1 MKKLPIGIQTFEKI
15 IKEDYLY
22 VDKTKEIYELLKGN
36 YFFLSRPRRFGK
48 SLTISTLEQ
57 IFLGNQEIFKGL
69 WIYDKIEWTES
80 PILRIDFSSAAHKEK
95 GLKNSIITIL
105 NDIAK
110 SNNILFSENDYP
122 TMFQEL
128 IQKLGAEKPVVI
140 LIDEYDKPI
149 IDYIEDVEQ
158 AKINRD
164 ILKSFYSV
172 IKGNDKYIKFLFIT
186 GVSKFTHV
194 SIFSDLNNL
203 TDITI
208 GTKFSKL
215 VGYTQEELDFYFEEG
230 FKNLHQKYKTVFSD
244 IKQIVKEWYNGYS
257 WDGENFVYNPFS
269 ILNLFYKNVIDNYW
283 FKTGTPTFL
292 IKLIEQNNYDAFDLE
307 NKVINIGFLDK
318 YDIGNIEII
327 SLLVQTGYLTIKHFD
342 IKYNTYTLNY
352 PNREVAESFSYHL
365 LTSFNKET
373 HENNSS
379 LLNDLTM
386 NIVNNEIDEFI
397 ETLNT
402 IFANITYPNID
413 KKEKYYHSIFYL
425 TLKLLGYNIQSEVMT
440 IKGRIDVVLHTDTH
454 IYVIELKVS
463 DAQTAMNQI
472 KTKNYHQKY
481 MNEPKSIVLLGI
493 GFDMNKKEIGN
504 YLVEVV
510 K

>member
-1 MKKLPIGIQTFEKI
+1 M
-15 IKEDYLY
+15 
-22 VDKTKEIYELLKGN
+22 
-36 YFFLSRPRRFGK
+36 
-48 SLTISTLEQ
+48 
-57 IFLGNQEIFKGL
+57 
-69 WIYDKIEWTES
+69 
-80 PILRIDFSSAAHKEK
+80 
-95 GLKNSIITIL
+95 
-105 NDIAK
+105 
-110 SNNILFSENDYP
+110 
-122 TMFQEL
+122 
-128 IQKLGAEKPVVI
+128 
-140 LIDEYDKPI
+140 
-149 IDYIEDVEQ
+149 
-158 AKINRD
+158 
-164 ILKSFYSV
+164 
-172 IKGNDKYIKFLFIT
+172 KFLF
-186 GVSKFTHV
+186 SF
-194 SIFSDLNNL
+194 
-203 TDITI
+203 
-208 GTKFSKL
+208 
-215 VGYTQEELDFYFEEG
+215 
-230 FKNLHQKYKTVFSD
+230 
-244 IKQIVKEWYNGYS
+244 
-257 WDGENFVYNPFS
+257 
-269 ILNLFYKNVIDNYW
+269 
-283 FKTGTPTFL
+283 FL
-292 IKLIEQNNYDAFDLE
+292 IFQSLCLVAQPKRIVELSGKVMNIYGEPIAYANVLVK
-307 NKVINIGFLDK
+307 NKFRGTAAGF
-318 YDIGNIEII
+318 GGEF

-472 KTKNYHQKY
+472 KTKKYHQRY

-504 YLVEVV
+504 YLVEVI